1 MPERASCL
9 TVRAGSAMIGKTL
22 ASVEI
27 KQLIRCKVSVIMG
40 QAPLMPFGR
49 GGGPPGPG
57 AGCLTALGAGCLT
70 ALGQAPDETQES
82 QVLLHLY

>member
-49 GGGPPGPG
+49 GGGLPW
-57 AGCLTALGAGCLT
+57 AGRGLPNCIGTSAG
-70 ALGQAPDETQES
+70 
-82 QVLLHLY
+82 